1 MQLRPWALTMAPLLG
16 AMCAHGLGD
25 SAVETAQ
32 QVDYAAPAQASALA
46 GARCQGGQC
55 RCRRPGDNAETVPP
69 APNYKRFEIRMS
81 VVTGEIVLTSPAIG
95 RLHHDGKQ
103 EECFYVDLP
112 ADSRHE
118 FVIESREAHKG
129 MGMMPSVRIA
139 EYGPSGPWWYDVL
152 AIGCGAG
159 EHPCDRPAAR
169 DWEQSWFVQRKRGR
183 LDACGSTVVSALK
196 WDTSGGQAMLD
207 GGLLRDFRVEFVLA
221 VKAFAT
227 QLPPRD
233 PRCVPQ

>member
-1 MQLRPWALTMAPLLG
+1 MAPLLG
-16 AMCAHGLGD
+16 SVCAHGSGD
-25 SAVETAQ
+25 STVGTAQ
-32 QVDYAAPAQASALA
+32 HVDYAAPVQAAALA
-46 GARCQGGQC
+46 GARCQEGHC
-55 RCRRPGDNAETVPP
+55 LCRRPGDNAETAPP
-69 APNYKRFEIRMS
+69 APDHKRFEIRMS
-81 VVTGEIVLTSPAIG
+81 VVTGDIVLTSQAIG

-112 ADSRHE
+112 ADSSHE

-129 MGMMPSVRIA
+129 QGMMPSVRIA
-139 EYGPSGPWWYDVL
+139 EYGPKARSWYDVL

-169 DWEQSWFVQRKRGR
+169 DWEQGWLAQRKRGR

-207 GGLLRDFRVEFVLA
+207 GGLLRDFRVQFMLV

-227 QLPPRD
+227 ELPPRD